1 MIIQIAWRNIWRNK
15 LRSLV
20 VIIAIM
26 LGVFSGLFST
36 AFMQGMVDQRFDIAI
51 KNEVSHI
58 QLHHPE
64 YRKQDNPNLYMQHTN
79 EKIESILKFR
89 PVKAISE
96 RVVTTAM
103 ILAAGTA
110 SGVKVVGIHPEK
122 EMNVTNIHNKMI
134 AGSYFGNT
142 PPRVKPLVLGKK
154 LADKLNVKIKS
165 RIVLNLTDIYG
176 NPVSGGFRVTGIYET
191 NNDMFDG
198 MMVFTRQEDM
208 SSLLNMPPET
218 CHEMSVLLTSNNQ
231 TDQVKIMLQSA
242 FPDLEVAT
250 WKEISPELN
259 YLMEI
264 MNQYTYIIILIILL
278 ALCFGIINTMLM
290 AVLERIKELG
300 MLMAIGMNRR
310 RVFSMIMAES
320 VFLTLAG
327 GLAGIFVGVLI
338 TIITA
343 QTGIDLSMYG
353 EGLKAIGWSS
363 VIYPSITQTH
373 IFIITIMV
381 ILTGIVSAI
390 YPAYKALKFNPAESL
405 RTK

>member
-1 MIIQIAWRNIWRNK
+1 M
-15 LRSLV
+15 
-20 VIIAIM
+20 
-26 LGVFSGLFST
+26 
-36 AFMQGMVDQRFDIAI
+36 
-51 KNEVSHI
+51 
-58 QLHHPE
+58 
-64 YRKQDNPNLYMQHTN
+64 
-79 EKIESILKFR
+79 
-89 PVKAISE
+89 
-96 RVVTTAM
+96 
-103 ILAAGTA
+103 
-110 SGVKVVGIHPEK
+110 
-122 EMNVTNIHNKMI
+122 
-134 AGSYFGNT
+134 
-142 PPRVKPLVLGKK
+142 
-154 LADKLNVKIKS
+154 NVKIKS

-327 GLAGIFVGVLI
+327 ALQASLWVFSSLSSPRKQVL
-338 TIITA
+338 TFPCMERA
-343 QTGIDLSMYG
+343 
-353 EGLKAIGWSS
+353 
-363 VIYPSITQTH
+363 
-373 IFIITIMV
+373 
-381 ILTGIVSAI
+381 
-390 YPAYKALKFNPAESL
+390 
-405 RTK
+405 